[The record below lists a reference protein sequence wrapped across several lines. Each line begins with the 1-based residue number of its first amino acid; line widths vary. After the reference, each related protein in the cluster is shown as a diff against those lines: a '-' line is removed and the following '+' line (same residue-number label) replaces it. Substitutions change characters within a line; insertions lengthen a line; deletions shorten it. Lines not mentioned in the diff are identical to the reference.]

1 MIRPGWLLFVKSFLA
16 SCFCRAGTN
25 HIVKYELPA
34 ERVEVE
40 ITLSGYSSR
49 SNYYRWGGYSGVDL
63 AVDEQGLWVLWGST
77 SNSKRLYATQ
87 IDVYKNSLNHQWAL
101 STGKR
106 LNFCK
111 HTVFLLLDK
120 LIVPE

>member
-49 SNYYRWGGYSGVDL
+49 SNYYRWGGYSGVR
-63 AVDEQGLWVLWGST
+63 AG
-77 SNSKRLYATQ
+77 
-87 IDVYKNSLNHQWAL
+87 
-101 STGKR
+101 
-106 LNFCK
+106 
-111 HTVFLLLDK
+111 TVGIMGQYFKQQETLRNPD
-120 LIVPE
+120 